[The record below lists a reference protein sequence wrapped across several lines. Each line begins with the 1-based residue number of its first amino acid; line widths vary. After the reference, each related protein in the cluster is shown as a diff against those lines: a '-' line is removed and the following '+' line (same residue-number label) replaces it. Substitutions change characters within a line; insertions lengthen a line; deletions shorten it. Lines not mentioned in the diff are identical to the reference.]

1 MLILLSYPGK
11 EHAHATQLSSQYAC
25 FSSHKRSDVYILHEL
40 RLRMDISLFQPLQ
53 TLLMRMAIISSCQI
67 CVFIVLL
74 T

>member
-25 FSSHKRSDVYILHEL
+25 FSSYKRSDAYILHEI
-40 RLRMDISLFQPLQ
+40 RLRMDTSLFQPLQ